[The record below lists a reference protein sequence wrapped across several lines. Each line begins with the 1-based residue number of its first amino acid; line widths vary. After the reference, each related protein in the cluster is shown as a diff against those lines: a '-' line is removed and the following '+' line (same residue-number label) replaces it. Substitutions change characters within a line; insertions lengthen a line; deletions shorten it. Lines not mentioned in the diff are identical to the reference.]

1 MTLLVVT
8 FLMKAILCGLFVFG
22 IARLTRGD
30 QDELAR
36 KEIPA
41 RMHVHPPV
49 QCFKSP
55 EVCKLTNGGN

>member
-8 FLMKAILCGLFVFG
+8 ILMKAILCDLFVFG

-36 KEIPA
+36 KEITGSYA
-41 RMHVHPPV
+41 RASACSM
-49 QCFKSP
+49 
-55 EVCKLTNGGN
+55 L